1 MFYLFIPT
9 TLYFLNKIFIKKK
22 KVYEGRFPP
31 KAPTFVWSNVLA
43 PRIWGFNLVG
53 HWVLGLRIL
62 SALVCSIGLAVP
74 INLDTIL
81 KLKDRTDT
89 IMTRVASV
97 IPYRSTLAWPG
108 RTNLPRRWT
117 RKCLILPWELM
128 IPRISPEVRNQF
140 QCHFHHTPLPTKH
153 PFSSNNIG
161 PLMPLATIV
170 IITPN

>member
-1 MFYLFIPT
+1 M
-9 TLYFLNKIFIKKK
+9 
-22 KVYEGRFPP
+22 YEGRFPP
-31 KAPTFVWSNVLA
+31 RAPTFVWSNVLA

-53 HWVLGLRIL
+53 HWVLGLSIL

-74 INLDTIL
+74 INLDTLL

-153 PFSSNNIG
+153 PLSSNNIG